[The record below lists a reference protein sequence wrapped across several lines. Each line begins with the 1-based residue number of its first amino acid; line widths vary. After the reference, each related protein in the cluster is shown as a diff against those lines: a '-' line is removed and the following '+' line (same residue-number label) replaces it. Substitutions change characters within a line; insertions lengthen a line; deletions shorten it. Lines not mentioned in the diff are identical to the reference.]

1 MEQTIDQLPMDQQK
15 KAMILKPLMLAF
27 PSAKI
32 NIGTIIV
39 YVKALSCLGDE
50 ELTASVM
57 KCMRICKFF
66 PSIAEIMEQA
76 EHVAQVA
83 NGTSHKSNDE
93 AWTEVLK
100 QMNEA
105 FIYRKPVFTTPEI
118 ESAALAMGW
127 AGLCQTEI
135 EDMGTIRAQF
145 LRMYES
151 TCKRKKEA
159 KIDGQVLGAIG
170 QLGINIKMKMLGE

>member
-1 MEQTIDQLPMDQQK
+1 MMKSKQQTLR
-15 KAMILKPLMLAF
+15 ILAPLIMAF
-27 PSAKI
+27 PNSKATE
-32 NIGTIIV
+32 GTLEV
-39 YVKALSCLGDE
+39 YATALSCLSE
-50 ELTASVM
+50 AELTASVM
-57 KCMRICKFF
+57 KCMRTCKFF

-76 EHVAQVA
+76 EHITQVA
-83 NGTSHKSNDE
+83 SGTSHKSNDE

-100 QMNEA
+100 QINEA
-105 FIYRKPVFTTPEI
+105 FIYRKPVFSTPEI

-127 AGLCQTEI
+127 AGLCQTEL

-159 KIDGQVLGAIG
+159 KIDEQVLDVIGA
-170 QLGINIKMKMLGE
+170 LGIEIKTIGGRDAYKRIV